1 MFLALLAAT
10 DPCCHM
16 ERGETLVPYSSIA
29 AATVQRLQRQ
39 RYHVADIVML
49 FPGEA
54 DAARALQFA
63 NAAVD
68 WWEAQCNALSRA
80 TLVEASGAPTT
91 IRL

>member
-10 DPCCHM
+10 DPCGHM

-29 AATVQRLQRQ
+29 AATLQRLLRQ
-39 RYHVADIVML
+39 RYHVADVVML
-49 FPGEA
+49 FPGDA

-68 WWEAQCNALSRA
+68 WWETQCNALSRT
-80 TLVEASGAPTT
+80 TLVNAATAST